1 MRGLALYRIISAAA
15 LTITL
20 CCASLP
26 ARAEDPVALTV
37 KPADINISAS
47 YRGTVLHVE
56 GLAPHG
62 SAIAVRFAGASSDL
76 ALRQKGKAFGL
87 LWMNLGTVHLH
98 NVPSVFLVA
107 SSRPLADIGGAT
119 LGLEA
124 VRESVTV
131 QEGKDK
137 TIDIPAELVKLK
149 QQDGLYRETT
159 GGITV
164 ADNGSFTA
172 DLSIPSRLSPGAY
185 TVEVFALNNNSILGS
200 ATAPVTVRLVG
211 MPAWI
216 DHMAR
221 DNSLLYGILSTLVAI
236 FGGLA
241 IGMIFQSK
249 GGAH

>member
-1 MRGLALYRIISAAA
+1 MRGLTLSRIVTAAA
-15 LTITL
+15 MTITL
-20 CCASLP
+20 CCASLS
-26 ARAEDPVALTV
+26 ARAEEAVSLTV
-37 KPADINISAS
+37 KPADINISAA
-47 YRGTVLHVE
+47 YRGTTLHVE
-56 GLAPHG
+56 GLAPKG
-62 SAIAVRFAGASSDL
+62 SAIAVRFVGASTDL

-107 SSRPLADIGGAT
+107 SSRPLADAGGAS

-124 VRESVTV
+124 VRGAVSV
-131 QEGKDK
+131 QEGSDSAL
-137 TIDIPAELVKLK
+137 DIPAELVKLK
-149 QQDGLYRETT
+149 QHDGLYREST
-159 GGITV
+159 GGISV
-164 ADNGSFTA
+164 AENGSFAA
-172 DLSIPSRLSPGAY
+172 DMPIPSRLSPGAY
-185 TVEVFALNNNSILGS
+185 TLEVFALSNSGISGS
-200 ATAPVTVRLVG
+200 ATAPVTVKLVG

-241 IGMIFQSK
+241 IGMVFQSK

>member
-1 MRGLALYRIISAAA
+1 MSGLKLSHYMTVAA
-15 LTITL
+15 LTMAL

-26 ARAEDPVALTV
+26 AHADQAVALAV
-37 KPADINISAS
+37 KPSDIDISAS

-56 GLAPHG
+56 GLAPQG
-62 SAIAVRFAGASSDL
+62 SAIAARFVGASTDL
-76 ALRQKGKAFGL
+76 ALRQKGKVFGL

-98 NVPSVFLVA
+98 NVPSVFLVEA
-107 SSRPLADIGGAT
+107 SRPLADVGGAA

-124 VRESVTV
+124 VRKAVTV
-131 QEGKDK
+131 EEGTSDSL
-137 TIDIPAELVKLK
+137 DIPAELIKLK
-149 QQDGLYRETT
+149 RQDGLYREETR
-159 GGITV
+159 GITV
-164 ADNGSFTA
+164 ADNGSFRA
-172 DLSIPSRLSPGAY
+172 DIAIPSRMSPGEY
-185 TVEVFALNNNSILGS
+185 RVEIFALRNGSISGS
-200 ATAPVTVRLVG
+200 ASAPVTVRLVG